1 MDGFFHGYG
10 ILKYSNGNQYEG
22 EWKSNYAHGDG
33 TFTSNDGFEYKGNFN
48 EGKYDY
54 DGNMRYTRSADFIGN
69 KGELYNNGIERGPI
83 KLFDPPPIKK

>member
-1 MDGFFHGYG
+1 MTTKKSDEIEFLS
-10 ILKYSNGNQYEG
+10 IRDLANGLNQ
-22 EWKSNYAHGDG
+22 G
-33 TFTSNDGFEYKGNFN
+33 TFTSSDGFEYKGNFN

-69 KGELYNNGIERGPI
+69 EGELYNNGIERGPI